1 MKVVLQKDIPNLG
14 DAGDIKEVAEGYAR
28 NFLLPKN
35 LVLPATANSQ
45 KSLEHQKKLIR
56 IKKEKRKKVSE
67 KISEALSA
75 LELKFTVQVGED
87 DRLFGSVTS
96 MDIAKKLQELGHEVD
111 KRKINLETPIKKLG
125 EFTVPVK
132 LDEGL
137 TAELKVIVDKE

>member
-1 MKVVLQKDIPNLG
+1 MFFKRIFPILETRETLKKLLKDTPG
-14 DAGDIKEVAEGYAR
+14 TFCFR
-28 NFLLPKN
+28 KN